1 MKKINFILNG
11 VANSGGGKVIRIY
24 VSELIKRGYD
34 VQIYFSYASYAYKK
48 GIKGQIYKF
57 LSGLKKFY
65 KYKIRNELNDVKQ
78 YNYKVVPFIN
88 DKYIR
93 DADITIATAWVT
105 AYDVIKLN
113 EKKGKK
119 YYFIQDYEIWDN
131 EILGKKTY
139 ELNLN
144 KIVISTWIKNKIE
157 QQGIK
162 DKIKLLYN
170 GVDIDTYKI
179 DNKVFEE
186 KNTINCLMLSH
197 NLEKK
202 GVEQGLRAF
211 ELAKEKYGDL
221 NLIMFGLK
229 TPHKKMPDY
238 IKFVENPS
246 ISELVKLYHNTD
258 IYIFPSK
265 EEGWGLTVTEAM
277 ASKCAVVGTNTGCM
291 LDIGKNEENALIS
304 EPNDIIALANNIIRV
319 AKDTKLREEISLHGY
334 NTVKNMSWEKQVD
347 KFIEILQSEW

>member
-1 MKKINFILNG
+1 MKKINFVLNG

-24 VSELIKRGYD
+24 VKELIKKGYD
-34 VQIYFSYASYAYKK
+34 VKIYFSYASYAYKK
-48 GIKGQIYKF
+48 GIIGQFCKF
-57 LSGLKKFY
+57 LSCLKKIY
-65 KYKIRNELNDVKQ
+65 KYKIRNELDNVKE
-78 YNYKVVPFIN
+78 YNYQVVPFIN

-119 YYFIQDYEIWDN
+119 YYFIQDYEIWDD

-170 GVDIDTYKI
+170 GIDINTYRHESKKFEDKKI
-179 DNKVFEE
+179 
-186 KNTINCLMLSH
+186 INCLMLSH
-197 NLEKK
+197 HLEKK
-202 GVEQGLRAF
+202 GIEQGLRAF
-211 ELAKEKYGDL
+211 ELAREKYGDL
-221 NLIMFGLK
+221 NLTMFGLR
-229 TPHKKMPDY
+229 PLQKKIPDY
-238 IKFVENPS
+238 VKFVENPQL
-246 ISELVKLYHNTD
+246 SELVKLYHNAD

-277 ASKCAVVGTNTGCM
+277 ASKCAVVGTNTGCL
-291 LDIGKNEENALIS
+291 LDIGKHEENALIS
-304 EPNDIIALANNIIRV
+304 EPNDVITLSNNIFRMANDIE
-319 AKDTKLREEISLHGY
+319 KKKKISLNGY
-334 NTVKNMSWEKQVD
+334 DTVKDMSWEKQVD
-347 KFIEILQSEW
+347 KFVEILQTEW